1 MTVSLYKTSSDKRRI
16 NKNLTTIKTNIE
28 CIIKDINDIYNPSIV
43 LENDN
48 LSLDVC
54 NYAFISE
61 FNRYYYINDIKTL
74 TGNRVALNLSVDVL
88 MSFSSD
94 ILTIPVIIDKQEQ
107 ISMAD
112 KYFNDG
118 SFLATQREFVRIK
131 EFANGFNDSGTYILI
146 ACGG

>member
-1 MTVSLYKTSSDKRRI
+1 MTVSLFKTNSDKRRI
-16 NKNLTTIKTNIE
+16 TKNLTTIKSDIS
-28 CIIKDINDIYNPSIV
+28 CIIKDINDIFNPSIV
-43 LENDN
+43 IENDN

-54 NYAFISE
+54 NYAYISE

-74 TGNRVALNLSVDVL
+74 TGNRVALNMTVDVL
-88 MSFSSD
+88 MSFSSE
-94 ILTIPVIIDKQEQ
+94 ILTVPLIIDKQEQ
-107 ISMAD
+107 LSMAD

-131 EFANGFNDSGTYILI
+131 EFDNGFNESGTYILI